1 MNAHGDSPVIIV
13 DYIGES
19 AIGGNG
25 FNTPDLAAC
34 GGYCPQGWSW
44 HVSFCGDIDLVGLR
58 KPQSYYRNVLWN
70 VSQLELM
77 VHAPVPAGQ
86 HEVVASWGW
95 PDERPA
101 WTWDTKLGAE
111 LSVNVY
117 TRYHSV
123 GLFVNGKEVTG
134 SPATGF
140 DKLTATFTV
149 PYATG
154 ALTAIGYNANGHAVE
169 NVTLRTAGPAVALRL
184 SPDRA
189 VIRPDRGDL
198 SHVTVSVIDDAGVL
212 VPTAAADVSF
222 SVTGAGELAAVGTG
236 DPADP
241 SSFYQAHK
249 LTYHGQAMAILR
261 PDSAAAADTAP
272 GSITLTATAPGLTP
286 ATTTVTVQG

>member
-1 MNAHGDSPVIIV
+1 
-13 DYIGES
+13 
-19 AIGGNG
+19 
-25 FNTPDLAAC
+25 
-34 GGYCPQGWSW
+34 
-44 HVSFCGDIDLVGLR
+44 
-58 KPQSYYRNVLWN
+58 
-70 VSQLELM
+70 M

-95 PDERPA
+95 PDERPSWA
-101 WTWDTKLGAE
+101 WAWDTSLGAE
-111 LSVNVY
+111 LGVNVY
-117 TRYHSV
+117 TRYYSV

-149 PYATG
+149 PYASG
-154 ALTAIGYNANGHAVE
+154 ALTAVGYNANGYAVE

-189 VIRPDRGDL
+189 VIRPDRDDL
-198 SHVTVSVIDDAGVL
+198 SYVTVSVVDDAGVL

-261 PDSAAAADTAP
+261 PGSAASAGTAP
-272 GSITLTATAPGLTP
+272 GSITLTATAPGLQP
-286 ATTTVTVQG
+286 ATTIVTVQG